1 MIIFNE
7 PMNKFLKNK
16 ESSQS
21 ICASGTEEKYWWMI
35 SAKNGR
41 GSIHDSL
48 LEGHWN
54 ADDTTIPENMSS
66 RKSILFT
73 FLIFIYLIL
82 LVL

>member
-1 MIIFNE
+1 
-7 PMNKFLKNK
+7 
-16 ESSQS
+16 
-21 ICASGTEEKYWWMI
+21 MI

-73 FLIFIYLIL
+73 FLIFIYLFL
-82 LVL
+82 LRKHLALLARNGKNQLFLFNDYIHCESKT